1 MRDQGIEK
9 TPEAAVALMRM
20 VDFKIPLVWLLGGFA
35 SAVMLLASMYYQLQ
49 EVSRGMAALQ
59 ISVNAGNNQSVTL
72 AGEIALI
79 KFRMEHVEA
88 DLARTKGGKQ

>member
-1 MRDQGIEK
+1 MSDQQDTQAPDG
-9 TPEAAVALMRM
+9 AALLRM

-72 AGEIALI
+72 AGEIALL
-79 KFRMEHVEA
+79 KFRMEHVESELGRPRA
-88 DLARTKGGKQ
+88 AK